1 MPLSPLTSNLSR
13 CRPSAISQWT
23 TRGAILLGTAW
34 LATMLGCGARRP
46 LSTSTPPVATAPRV
60 LPLAQVIVLETS
72 GPAPSDT
79 SVTFTA
85 GEPQTIVLRHGPPEN
100 IVFARLTFSV
110 DAFADS
116 GQAVKVDVRPRP
128 GVYGI
133 DLTTSHP
140 LRENGAILVFEYS
153 RFFSAPARAR
163 QVYGSD
169 LAFERALAIGRLL
182 PDAHIELLPP
192 FRPAADNLGA
202 KLPAPGSY
210 LVAAP
215 Q

>member
-1 MPLSPLTSNLSR
+1 
-13 CRPSAISQWT
+13 
-23 TRGAILLGTAW
+23 
-34 LATMLGCGARRP
+34 MLGCGGRQP
-46 LSTSTPPVATAPRV
+46 PTSSKPPAAPTVARV
-60 LPLAQVIVLETS
+60 LPLARVIVLETS

-79 SVTFTA
+79 SVSFTA
-85 GEPQTIVLRHGPPEN
+85 GQPRTIVLRHGPPEN
-100 IVFARLTFSV
+100 IVFARLAFSA

-116 GQAVKVDVRPRP
+116 GQTVKVDVHLRP

-140 LRENGAILVFEYS
+140 LREKGASLVFEYS

-169 LAFERALAIGRLL
+169 VAFERALAIGRLL

-202 KLPAPGSY
+202 ELPAPGSY